1 MPPPLHP
8 HATTPLHLTLRA
20 LSLLLPL
27 SIFISNS
34 SSLAGYFEL
43 YSLRQPPPI
52 ARVINCSHL
61 LFPFPFLFFNPNN
74 KRNQQHHR
82 RTAINGS
89 IAVNRVCSLWN
100 WSSGWLS
107 LRPFNFLPT
116 QWMRSSS
123 LSLSCTPSSA
133 FIQLLKMHPTHT
145 HAHAFKQ
152 WLLAI
157 WPAAVSGLCS
167 LPTICA
173 LALCLFIPGRCELDF
188 SLYNSFFLTH
198 VPPPFIPLFLCFSKR
213 FILILEAWNLG
224 ECSP

>member
-123 LSLSCTPSSA
+123 LSLARPLQLSFSCSKC
-133 FIQLLKMHPTHT
+133 IQHIHTHT
-145 HAHAFKQ
+145 LSSSDCWPSDQQLFLVSARCPLSVH
-152 WLLAI
+152 LLS
-157 WPAAVSGLCS
+157 VSSFREDVNLIFLFTIHFF
-167 LPTICA
+167 LPTCP
-173 LALCLFIPGRCELDF
+173 LLSFPSFCV
-188 SLYNSFFLTH
+188 SLSASF
-198 VPPPFIPLFLCFSKR
+198 
-213 FILILEAWNLG
+213 
-224 ECSP
+224 